1 MAQGTFAQVRY
12 AAERVH
18 NMRGLEAAVSMEITR
33 SNRHRVDAQ
42 VTPAQI
48 LLQGDRCVGLHHKP
62 PVTGPRLA
70 LGTGQGIF
78 LAGHGVQKNR
88 EIAPYG
94 LVPGV
99 QHGLRAAAHHN
110 PVTVLHRQAHQGI
123 AHCATDQ
130 VGLHGQIMGP
140 ARASPQV

>member
-12 AAERVH
+12 AAERVY
-18 NMRGLEAAVSMEITR
+18 NSGRVKAAVGAYVR
-33 SNRHRVDAQ
+33 SGNRHRVDGQ

-88 EIAPYG
+88 EIAPHG

-140 ARASPQV
+140 ARASP